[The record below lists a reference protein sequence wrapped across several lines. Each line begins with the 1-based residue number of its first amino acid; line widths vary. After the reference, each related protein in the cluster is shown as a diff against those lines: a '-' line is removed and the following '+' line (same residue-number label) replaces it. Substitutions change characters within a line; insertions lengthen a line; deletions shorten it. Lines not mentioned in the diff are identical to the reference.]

1 MVLVVL
7 IGVVMAAADVMVGI
21 TVVDGVTRVVMV
33 YQQVRWLLL
42 MPPKAQGSK
51 GQIISECPYEIIV
64 SPKRSMKKFPR
75 FLP

>member
-33 YQQVRWLLL
+33 SASVF
-42 MPPKAQGSK
+42 GHF
-51 GQIISECPYEIIV
+51 GGCC
-64 SPKRSMKKFPR
+64 
-75 FLP
+75 